1 MIKKSV
7 FEDELIAGM
16 QKNLVDPE
24 KSEAMD
30 HIVEAA
36 DYLNAA
42 AEIFEDAGMTKQA
55 DRVLSILAK
64 IALQHHHEKEQYKAH
79 KAPVDHATKGLT
91 PQKMIQNLLHHGT
104 EFNMADD
111 NSADDLLNADIDDK
125 SLEVNEK
132 DPLHE
137 MDFEDEI

>member
-16 QKNLVDPE
+16 QKRLAQPEVD
-24 KSEAMD
+24 EAME
-30 HIVEAA
+30 HIVDAA
-36 DYLNAA
+36 DLLNAA
-42 AEIFEDAGMTKQA
+42 AEIFEEAGMTKQA
-55 DRVLSILAK
+55 DKVLSILAK
-64 IALQHHHEKEQYKAH
+64 IAIQHHQEKEQY

-111 NSADDLLNADIDDK
+111 NASDDLLNADIDDK

-132 DPLHE
+132 NPLHE

>member
-16 QKNLVDPE
+16 QKRLAQPEVD
-24 KSEAMD
+24 EAME
-30 HIVEAA
+30 HIVDAA
-36 DYLNAA
+36 DLLNAA
-42 AEIFEDAGMTKQA
+42 AEIFEEAGMTKQA
-55 DRVLSILAK
+55 DKVLSILAK
-64 IALQHHHEKEQYKAH
+64 IAIQHHQEKEQHKAR

>member
-16 QKNLVDPE
+16 QKRLAQPEVD
-24 KSEAMD
+24 EAME
-30 HIVEAA
+30 HIVDAA
-36 DYLNAA
+36 DLLNAA
-42 AEIFEDAGMTKQA
+42 AEIFEEAGMTKQA
-55 DRVLSILAK
+55 DKVLNILAK
-64 IALQHHHEKEQYKAH
+64 IAIQHHQEKEQYKAH

-111 NSADDLLNADIDDK
+111 NASDDLLNADIDDK

-132 DPLHE
+132 NPLHE